1 MNRLPI
7 QQKGAS
13 IIGTIIVLAVLGYVA
28 YLGMQY
34 VPQFIEAKS
43 IDSILHTLDADNTM
57 DPASSED
64 DAKER
69 IIKLLQINEMD
80 DMIPNFSF
88 RDRDGKITVK
98 VKYERKLDLLY
109 TVKPML
115 YEKSVELK

>member
-43 IDSILHTLDADNTM
+43 IGSILHTLDADNTM